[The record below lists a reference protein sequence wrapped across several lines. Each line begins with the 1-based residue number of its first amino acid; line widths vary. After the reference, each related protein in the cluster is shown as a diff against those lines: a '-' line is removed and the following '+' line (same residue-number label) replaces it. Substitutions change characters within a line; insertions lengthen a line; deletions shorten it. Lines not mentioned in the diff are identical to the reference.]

1 MIPSTSTRRQ
11 LLLGGGLA
19 AAGLG
24 LAAAGAS
31 RAAAARTA
39 TGAGARAGAL
49 TAARGATYAALVEA
63 VGVAPGNQVDP
74 ARAGY
79 ALERFGRW
87 YARIGEHG
95 RASTDDLL
103 DRLDAATG
111 DAGPFTALEPPARL
125 AVLRAD
131 PLLAGALVPLAAAA
145 FAPHATDDRPPE
157 VTL

>member
-11 LLLGGGLA
+11 LLLGGALA

-24 LAAAGAS
+24 LAAAAAGRPAVALATTAS
-31 RAAAARTA
+31 
-39 TGAGARAGAL
+39 ARAGTL
-49 TAARGATYAALVEA
+49 TAARGATFAALVEA
-63 VGVAPGNQVDP
+63 VGSAPGNQVDP

-79 ALERFGRW
+79 ALGEFGRW
-87 YARIGEHG
+87 HARIGDHG
-95 RASTDDLL
+95 RASTDELL

-111 DAGPFTALEPPARL
+111 DAGPFTALDPPARL

-145 FAPHATDDRPPE
+145 FAPGATDDRPPE